1 MQEAYLLT
9 YEIKINLPLTKRF
22 EMREFLFCAKV
33 GLSPHP
39 IHATLHLHRIQ
50 AELSFLKMAP

>member
-22 EMREFLFCAKV
+22 EMREFLFLPKQAF
-33 GLSPHP
+33 L
-39 IHATLHLHRIQ
+39 RIQ
-50 AELSFLKMAP
+50 FAPRSIFTEFTQNSHF